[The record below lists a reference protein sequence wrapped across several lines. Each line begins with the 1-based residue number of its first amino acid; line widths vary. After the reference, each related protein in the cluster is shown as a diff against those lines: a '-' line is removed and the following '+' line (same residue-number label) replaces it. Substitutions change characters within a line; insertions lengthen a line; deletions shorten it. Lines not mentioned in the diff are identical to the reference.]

1 MRVIVLGA
9 STGLGRCIGV
19 GLAKG
24 GDQVALMARSED
36 KLAGAAADAGPN
48 AFAMACDVLDEGACK
63 AAIDAAADKLGGVDA
78 FVYSVG
84 VGHLAMLTDTGQ
96 ADWRRLFDTNVI
108 GAAVATTAILPHLA
122 KTNGTAAYLSSISG
136 SQTLP
141 WPALGA
147 YSVSKAAL
155 DKLIDAYRVEH
166 PTLGFTRVV
175 VGDCAGG
182 DGDSVTHFANNF
194 DFELMAQWSDT
205 WMARGYMT
213 GGLLPVEELVR
224 IVTAVL
230 HSDPATNIP
239 VVVAAPRP
247 PA

>member
-1 MRVIVLGA
+1 VKVIVLGA

-19 GLAKG
+19 SLAQS
-24 GDQVALMARSED
+24 GDQVALMARRED
-36 KLAGAAADAGPN
+36 KLAGAVEEAGPN
-48 AFAMACDVLDEGACK
+48 AFAMACDVLDETACK
-63 AAIDAAADKLGGVDA
+63 ASIDAAAEKLGGVDA

-84 VGHLAMLTDTGQ
+84 VGHLAMLVDTGQ
-96 ADWRRLFDTNVI
+96 SDWQRLLNTNVI
-108 GAAVATTAILPHLA
+108 GAAVATTAVLPHLE
-122 KTNGTAAYLSSISG
+122 KSRGTAAYLSSISG

-182 DGDSVTHFANNF
+182 PGDSVTNFANDF

-205 WMARGYMT
+205 WMARGYMA
-213 GGLLPVEELVR
+213 GALLPVEELVR
-224 IVTAVL
+224 VVSSVL
-230 HSDPATNIP
+230 HSDPATSIP
-239 VVVAAPRP
+239 IVVATPRP